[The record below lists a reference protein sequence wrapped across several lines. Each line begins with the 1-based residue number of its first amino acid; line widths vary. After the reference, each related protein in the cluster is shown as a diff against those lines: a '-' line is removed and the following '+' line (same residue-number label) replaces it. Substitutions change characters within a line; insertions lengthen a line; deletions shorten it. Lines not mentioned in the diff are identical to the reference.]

1 MRLKVPL
8 RRYFR
13 FAFPCPHLA
22 QAPTIDGDL
31 SDWPAANRLPDWSR
45 LEGQEPFAEVYLGWQ
60 ETGLFVALSVP
71 DKARV
76 RVDQQPFWKGD
87 CLEVW
92 IDTRNDKT
100 RREFDEF
107 CRHFY
112 FLPRG
117 GGPDGQAALA
127 GQAHPGGLKE
137 QTRPHLPEVD
147 VASVV
152 TDHGYTLEAFLP
164 ASLLH
169 GFAPQDHPEIGFTYH
184 VNDVQKGQQAL
195 SVGKECPI
203 HCNPSLWATARLV
216 GGF

>member
-13 FAFPCPHLA
+13 FTFPCPHLA

-31 SDWPAANRLPDWSR
+31 SDWPAANRLPYWGH
-45 LEGQEPFAEVYLGWQ
+45 LEGQEPFAEVYLGWR
-60 ETGLFVALSVP
+60 EAGLFVALSVP
-71 DKARV
+71 DKTRV
-76 RVDQQPFWKGD
+76 RVDPQHVWEGD

-107 CRHFY
+107 CRQFY

-117 GGPDGQAALA
+117 GGPDGQGAVA
-127 GQAHPGGLKE
+127 GQAHPRGLKE
-137 QTRPHLPEVD
+137 PTRPHLPEAD

-152 TDHGYTLEAFLP
+152 TDHGYALEAFLP
-164 ASLLH
+164 ASLLP

-184 VNDVQKGQQAL
+184 LNDVQKGQQAL
-195 SVGKECPI
+195 TVGKECAVER
-203 HCNPSLWATARLV
+203 NPSLWATARLV
-216 GGF
+216 GGA